1 MNRKKALFIE
11 KAHNNSKRKVVLIV
25 HCDEINVRVFSK
37 IISRYGG
44 GNIFSVRASENT
56 EEILLLAASGKI
68 DVILM
73 GTALA
78 NSIYQGKP
86 TDGLTITRL
95 LKSDPKTA
103 SIPVLL
109 TCAYGMKGDRESFL
123 ALSGADAYISL
134 PITDRQ
140 AFVGIVAKYGF
151 SDPEDSE

>member
-1 MNRKKALFIE
+1 MFYSFIKALFVEE
-11 KAHNNSKRKVVLIV
+11 KHNNSKRKVVLIV
-25 HCDEINVRVFSK
+25 NSDEINVRAFSK
-37 IISRYGG
+37 IILRYGG
-44 GNIFSVRASENT
+44 ENNFSVRASENT

-73 GTALA
+73 GIALA

-140 AFVGIVAKYGF
+140 AFVEIVAKYAF
-151 SDPEDSE
+151 SDSEE